1 MEMLCPVCNKL
12 TSQWAPSQKAKGD
25 ARAGWIFSCKTCR
38 MVNRIHPY
46 ASYHIKRFFQYLQRL
61 DNDPVRSALESY
73 MENHRKAIHND
84 FHNQYDLGVGNSI
97 GSLGLRMVH
106 QALASDWTTETRGRF
121 IEAFLASDF
130 ATEAVRTVFLNFL
143 YHLHEACV
151 LSSMDCYDVLR
162 CRTAD
167 DVYDFFQE
175 RRQREAERSGRV
187 GDK

>member
-1 MEMLCPVCNKL
+1 
-12 TSQWAPSQKAKGD
+12 
-25 ARAGWIFSCKTCR
+25 
-38 MVNRIHPY
+38 
-46 ASYHIKRFFQYLQRL
+46 
-61 DNDPVRSALESY
+61 
-73 MENHRKAIHND
+73 MENRRKAIYND

-121 IEAFLASDF
+121 IEAFLVSDF

-167 DVYDFFQE
+167 DVYDFFRNKGNVKQNV
-175 RRQREAERSGRV
+175 RV
-187 GDK
+187 GWAMNEGFGLRPEALRNLRQI

>member
-1 MEMLCPVCNKL
+1 
-12 TSQWAPSQKAKGD
+12 
-25 ARAGWIFSCKTCR
+25 

-73 MENHRKAIHND
+73 MENHRKATHND

-130 ATEAVRTVFLNFL
+130 ATEAARTVFLNFL
-143 YHLHEACV
+143 YCTRRASCRAWTAMMFCVAGQRMMFTTSFRNKGNVKLGWAMNEGFGLRPEAKA
-151 LSSMDCYDVLR
+151 LR
-162 CRTAD
+162 NL
-167 DVYDFFQE
+167 
-175 RRQREAERSGRV
+175 RQI
-187 GDK
+187 